1 MGRGLRT
8 LVKRLAAVVQ
18 VAAAAILCGFYIVVA
33 GFAIAQGVEAVTS
46 RSSFATPASEASA
59 MFVVAALAAVAVAV
73 LIASIPLPVRR
84 CVARTAVLVTV
95 AAGVSGL
102 GAAAAVG
109 VGAEPCEEFR
119 FDPGR
124 WRAALDRPDSPGRVS
139 KAERIAGAVVRCR
152 TVEGASHAEVQR
164 LLGGSGSNRR
174 TN

>member
-124 WRAALDRPDSPGRVS
+124 WRAVLDRPDSQVGFPRPSGSPVRWCAAVRS
-139 KAERIAGAVVRCR
+139 RERATRRC
-152 TVEGASHAEVQR
+152 SDC
-164 LLGGSGSNRR
+164 SGSNRR